1 MSEREMKFEQMLT
14 FVQQR
19 YEETCSR
26 METLKAQGKEKSA
39 TYRQLFADKLTY
51 KNMLDL
57 YRLHGLLP

>member
-19 YEETCSR
+19 YEETYSR
-26 METLKAQGKEKSA
+26 METLKAQSKEKSA